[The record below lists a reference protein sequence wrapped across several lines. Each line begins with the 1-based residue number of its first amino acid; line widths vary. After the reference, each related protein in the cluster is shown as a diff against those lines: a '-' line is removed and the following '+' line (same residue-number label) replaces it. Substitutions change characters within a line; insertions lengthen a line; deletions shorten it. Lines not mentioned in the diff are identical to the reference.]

1 MLDLASEESTAQRRN
16 QPGQGFKI
24 LTSSQMLSRL
34 PIYFAQLKAG
44 NNSEKLKNEITDR
57 KNLQSNS
64 VKDWLA
70 LFKDGKNFY
79 EQRKFKLDLT
89 DKPNLK
95 DPKKNMALA
104 NFSIYYTWSEY
115 NNNKFKMSA
124 PTWNDTFDL
133 PDFQEHFEFIVKKH
147 ETLTDN
153 LQVQIYPNK
162 IKNGIVFKIKTGYK
176 LELSTPETNNEI
188 LRKLKNRCWQR

>member
-16 QPGQGFKI
+16 QPGQEFKI
-24 LTSSQMLSRL
+24 LTSNQMLSRL

-57 KNLQSNS
+57 KNLQNNS

>member
-1 MLDLASEESTAQRRN
+1 
-16 QPGQGFKI
+16 
-24 LTSSQMLSRL
+24 
-34 PIYFAQLKAG
+34 
-44 NNSEKLKNEITDR
+44 
-57 KNLQSNS
+57 
-64 VKDWLA
+64 
-70 LFKDGKNFY
+70 
-79 EQRKFKLDLT
+79 
-89 DKPNLK
+89 
-95 DPKKNMALA
+95 
-104 NFSIYYTWSEY
+104 
-115 NNNKFKMSA
+115 MSA